1 MTIVL
6 TLSST
11 IDVTLAP
18 ELITCIRYSTIETKE
33 AARIGYNGFLF
44 QHEYSGEGRA
54 PEYSCGKRN
63 PLYPIWENSFVSII
77 IYLTCINN
85 INI

>member
-1 MTIVL
+1 MRRKFPISIRFTIAL
-6 TLSST
+6 LGYYCTS
-11 IDVTLAP
+11 IG
-18 ELITCIRYSTIETKE
+18 YSTIETKE

-63 PLYPIWENSFVSII
+63 PLYPIRANSFVSII